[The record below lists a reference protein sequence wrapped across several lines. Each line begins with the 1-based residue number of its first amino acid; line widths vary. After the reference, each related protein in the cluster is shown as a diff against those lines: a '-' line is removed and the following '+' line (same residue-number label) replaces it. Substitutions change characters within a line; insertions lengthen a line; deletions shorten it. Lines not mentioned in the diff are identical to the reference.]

1 MSRRTPGCRSP
12 RPGRETTIRVTTS
25 AARRFPPAPRQLN
38 ALHWSSGASTCLSG
52 RSAAP
57 CTPTATQ
64 ESPGGRRR
72 CPLPA
77 ARCPLPAPS
86 PTRWRRRPGSRRPQP
101 RALPCGVT
109 DAGAAAGSRRS
120 LRRQNVQKADVV
132 LVSPRPA
139 PSLPHTEVPAVPW
152 VPPVTGNH
160 RVPHPKLSAQ
170 QLPSHSARENEH
182 N

>member
-1 MSRRTPGCRSP
+1 MPQPSP
-12 RPGRETTIRVTTS
+12 RAGDNDQSDHKRCSQVPTRSEAAECS
-25 AARRFPPAPRQLN
+25 ALEQRGQHLPLRTQRSS
-38 ALHWSSGASTCLSG
+38 LHAHSHAGKPW
-52 RSAAP
+52 RAAP
-57 CTPTATQ
+57 
-64 ESPGGRRR
+64 
-72 CPLPA
+72 LPV

>member
-1 MSRRTPGCRSP
+1 MPQPSP
-12 RPGRETTIRVTTS
+12 RAGDNDQSDHKRCSQVPTRSEAAECS
-25 AARRFPPAPRQLN
+25 ALEQRGQHLPLRTQHSS
-38 ALHWSSGASTCLSG
+38 LHAHSHAGKPW
-52 RSAAP
+52 RAAP
-57 CTPTATQ
+57 
-64 ESPGGRRR
+64 
-72 CPLPA
+72 LPV

>member
-1 MSRRTPGCRSP
+1 MPQPSP
-12 RPGRETTIRVTTS
+12 RAGDNDQSDHKRCSQVPTRSEAAECS
-25 AARRFPPAPRQLN
+25 ALEQRGQHLPLRTQHSS
-38 ALHWSSGASTCLSG
+38 LHAHSHAGKPW
-52 RSAAP
+52 RAAP
-57 CTPTATQ
+57 
-64 ESPGGRRR
+64 
-72 CPLPA
+72 LPV

-86 PTRWRRRPGSRRPQP
+86 PTRWRRRPGSRLPQP

>member
-1 MSRRTPGCRSP
+1 MPQPSP
-12 RPGRETTIRVTTS
+12 RAGDNDQSDRKRCSQVPTRSEAAECS
-25 AARRFPPAPRQLN
+25 ALEQRGQHLD
-38 ALHWSSGASTCLSG
+38 
-52 RSAAP
+52 AA
-57 CTPTATQ
+57 Q
-64 ESPGGRRR
+64 
-72 CPLPA
+72 LPA
-77 ARCPLPAPS
+77 RPQPRRKALEGGAVARCPLPAPS
-86 PTRWRRRPGSRRPQP
+86 PTRWRRRPGSRLPQP

>member
-1 MSRRTPGCRSP
+1 MLCIG
-12 RPGRETTIRVTTS
+12 
-25 AARRFPPAPRQLN
+25 AAGPAP
-38 ALHWSSGASTCLSG
+38 ASPD
-52 RSAAP
+52 AA
-57 CTPTATQ
+57 Q
-64 ESPGGRRR
+64 
-72 CPLPA
+72 LPA
-77 ARCPLPAPS
+77 RPQPRRKALEGGAVARCPLPAPS

>member
-1 MSRRTPGCRSP
+1 MPQPSP
-12 RPGRETTIRVTTS
+12 RAGDNDQSDHKRCSQVPTRSEAAECS
-25 AARRFPPAPRQLN
+25 ALEQRGQHLPLWTQHSS
-38 ALHWSSGASTCLSG
+38 LHAHSHAGKPW
-52 RSAAP
+52 RAAP
-57 CTPTATQ
+57 
-64 ESPGGRRR
+64 
-72 CPLPA
+72 LPV

>member
-1 MSRRTPGCRSP
+1 MPQPSP
-12 RPGRETTIRVTTS
+12 RAGDNDQSDHKRCSQVPTRSEAAECS
-25 AARRFPPAPRQLN
+25 ALEQRGQHLD
-38 ALHWSSGASTCLSG
+38 
-52 RSAAP
+52 AA
-57 CTPTATQ
+57 Q
-64 ESPGGRRR
+64 
-72 CPLPA
+72 LPA
-77 ARCPLPAPS
+77 RPQPRRKALEGGAVARCPLPAPS

>member
-1 MSRRTPGCRSP
+1 MSRRTPGCHSP

-38 ALHWSSGASTCLSG
+38 ALHWSSGASIWTQHSSLHAHSHAG
-52 RSAAP
+52 KPWRAAP
-57 CTPTATQ
+57 
-64 ESPGGRRR
+64 
-72 CPLPA
+72 LPV